1 MLFEEG
7 INSVMPAKYSRK
19 PENPT
24 KSVYAK
30 ASMLRV
36 HFKNTREAA
45 AAIKGMSLRRA
56 QKYLQDVIEKKTAV
70 PFRRYK
76 YGIGRHSQVNAFL
89 KQHHTSIGRFPKKSC
104 EYLLDL
110 LRNAE
115 SNAEFKSLDAEQLRV
130 FHIQV
135 NKAPKMRRRTYRAH
149 GRINPYMSN
158 PCHIEII
165 LTETEEPVAK
175 PADKKKPAEEEVKK
189 LTNQ

>member
-1 MLFEEG
+1 
-7 INSVMPAKYSRK
+7 MPSKYSK
-19 PENPT
+19 NPENQA
-24 KSVYAK
+24 KSVFAK

-45 AAIKGMSLRRA
+45 AAIKGMTLRRA
-56 QKYLQDVIEKKTAV
+56 QKYLQDVIDKKTAV

-76 YGIGRHSQVNAFL
+76 YGIGRHSQCNAFL
-89 KQHHTSIGRFPKKSC
+89 KQHHASIGRFPKKSC

-115 SNAEFKSLDAEQLRV
+115 SNAEFKSLDAEQLRI

-158 PCHIEII
+158 PCHIEVI
-165 LTETEEPVAK
+165 LTEQEQPVEK
-175 PADKKKPAEEEVKK
+175 PAEKKPEEEVKK
-189 LTNQ
+189 LTN